1 MNLTNLYELQLIDTQ
16 LRSIIEELTSIEKM
30 LKQDKLVLSAEKQLA
45 KKQENEQSEQRA
57 LSKIIDEIEQKK
69 IKLSQSDSMLYS
81 GKVQNPKEL
90 QDIQLEIESLHKTI
104 SKLEDKQLDQMI
116 RLEESQ
122 NQVEKAKLSFQSIS
136 SQFETSKSQFTA
148 RKAALLSDEIM
159 LQKKREVVLQSI
171 NTDLLKQYDLL
182 IVKKNGLAIVLLE
195 NDACS
200 ACGTQLTPSERQEV
214 RLTNVLF
221 HCPTCGRI
229 LHAK

>member
-16 LRSIIEELTSIEKM
+16 LKSIFEELISIDEK
-30 LKQDKLVLSAEKQLA
+30 LRQDKLVLSAA
-45 KKQENEQSEQRA
+45 KKLENKQSVVESEQRV
-57 LSKIIDEIEQKK
+57 LTKIIDEIEQKK

-90 QDIQLEIESLHKTI
+90 QDIQLEIQSLKKII

-122 NQVEKAKLSFQSIS
+122 NQVEQAKSTFHSVS
-136 SQFETSKSQFTA
+136 SQFETSKSQLTA
-148 RKAALLSDEIM
+148 RKAVLTSDENM
-159 LQKKREVVLQSI
+159 LQRKRAVVLQSI
-171 NTDLLKQYDLL
+171 SPDLLKQYNLL
-182 IVKKNGLAIVLLE
+182 VSRKNGLAIVLLE
-195 NDACS
+195 NDACA
-200 ACGTQLTPSERQEV
+200 ACGTQITPSERQEV

-229 LHAK
+229 LHIK

>member
-16 LRSIIEELTSIEKM
+16 LKSIFEELTSIDEK
-30 LKQDKLVLSAEKQLA
+30 LRQDKLVLSAA
-45 KKQENEQSEQRA
+45 KKLENKQSVVESEQRV
-57 LSKIIDEIEQKK
+57 LTKIIDEIEQKK

-90 QDIQLEIESLHKTI
+90 QDIQLEIQSLKKII

-122 NQVEKAKLSFQSIS
+122 NQVEQAKSTFHSVS
-136 SQFETSKSQFTA
+136 SQFETSKSQLTA
-148 RKAALLSDEIM
+148 RKAVLTSDENM
-159 LQKKREVVLQSI
+159 LQRKRAVVLQSI
-171 NTDLLKQYDLL
+171 SPDLLKQYNLL
-182 IVKKNGLAIVLLE
+182 VSRKNGLAIVLLE
-195 NDACS
+195 NDACA
-200 ACGTQLTPSERQEV
+200 ACGTQITPSERQEV

-229 LHAK
+229 LHIK

>member
-16 LRSIIEELTSIEKM
+16 LKSIFEELTSIDEK
-30 LKQDKLVLSAEKQLA
+30 LRQDKLVLSAA
-45 KKQENEQSEQRA
+45 KKLENKQSVVESEQRV
-57 LSKIIDEIEQKK
+57 LTKIIDEIEQKK

-90 QDIQLEIESLHKTI
+90 QDIQLEIQSLKKII

-122 NQVEKAKLSFQSIS
+122 NQVEQAKSTFHSVS
-136 SQFETSKSQFTA
+136 SQFETSKSQLTT
-148 RKAALLSDEIM
+148 RKAVLTSDENM
-159 LQKKREVVLQSI
+159 LQRKRAVVLQSI
-171 NTDLLKQYDLL
+171 SPDLLKQYNLL
-182 IVKKNGLAIVLLE
+182 VSRKNGLAIVLLE
-195 NDACS
+195 NDACA
-200 ACGTQLTPSERQEV
+200 ACGTQITPSERQEV

-229 LHAK
+229 LHIK

>member
-16 LRSIIEELTSIEKM
+16 LKSIFEELTSIDEK
-30 LKQDKLVLSAEKQLA
+30 LRQDKLVLSAA
-45 KKQENEQSEQRA
+45 KKLENKQSVVESEQRV
-57 LSKIIDEIEQKK
+57 LTKIIDEIEQKK

-90 QDIQLEIESLHKTI
+90 QDIQLEIQSLKNII

-122 NQVEKAKLSFQSIS
+122 NQVEQAKSTFHSVS
-136 SQFETSKSQFTA
+136 SQFETSKSQLTA
-148 RKAALLSDEIM
+148 RKAVLTSDENM
-159 LQKKREVVLQSI
+159 LQRKRAVVLQSI
-171 NTDLLKQYDLL
+171 SPDLLKQYNLL
-182 IVKKNGLAIVLLE
+182 VSRKNGLAIVLLE
-195 NDACS
+195 NDACA
-200 ACGTQLTPSERQEV
+200 ACGTQITPSERQEV

-229 LHAK
+229 LHIK

>member
-45 KKQENEQSEQRA
+45 KKQEIEQSEQRA

>member
-16 LRSIIEELTSIEKM
+16 LRSITEELTGIEEK
-30 LKQDKLVLSAEKQLA
+30 LKQDKLVLSAQKTLA
-45 KKQENEQSEQRA
+45 KKQEIERSEQQA
-57 LSKIIDEIEQKK
+57 LTKIVDEIEQKK

-104 SKLEDKQLDQMI
+104 TKLEDKQLDQMI

-122 NQVEKAKLSFQSIS
+122 DQVAHAKTSFQTVS
-136 SQFETSKSQFTA
+136 SQFETSKSQFNA
-148 RKAALLSDEIM
+148 RKAALNAEKQL
-159 LQKKREVVLQSI
+159 LQKKRDVVLQSI
-171 NTDLLKQYDLL
+171 DAGLLKHYDAL
-182 IVKKNGLAIVLLE
+182 IAKKNGLAIVLLE
-195 NDACS
+195 NDACA

-229 LHAK
+229 LHVK